1 MPPKNKKDYYS
12 VPSEQLTAFAK
23 AIAPY
28 LSNTLKDIGSE
39 TTVEDILKRVQLG
52 SKPGGIQAVF
62 SDSRHPDLDD
72 RGWLLGE
79 YNYRYMPFVD
89 YHNLYKDKRA
99 GLIEQGLVDE
109 DIGEEEFD
117 RKLKDMTSK
126 SKFESEMADTIRLF
140 INPDLKKSDK
150 GIDHLYRRSVP
161 LLARLI
167 PGLQLGSRTLQEKV
181 EVLAHELMHTPSY
194 KIDPEPV
201 KRKAIR
207 ITSGHSEGFG
217 PTSQSGYDE
226 TIKKHIRVPTAEV
239 GRWHHLDGNKRKYI
253 PPENRLFRSFKYE
266 YEPGY
271 ERDKNP
277 EKSIIDILSG
287 WAEQGE

>member
-1 MPPKNKKDYYS
+1 MPPKNKKDYHS
-12 VPSEQLTAFAK
+12 VPSEQLTAFVK

-28 LSNTLKDIGSE
+28 LSKPLKDIGSE

-62 SDSRHPDLDD
+62 SDPRHPDFDAMRPRLA
-72 RGWLLGE
+72 E
-79 YNYRYMPFVD
+79 YSYSYMPFVD

-117 RKLKDMTSK
+117 SILKDITSK
-126 SKFESEMADTIRLF
+126 SKSKSEMADTIRLF

-161 LLARLI
+161 LLARLV

-181 EVLAHELMHTPSY
+181 ETLAHELIHTPSY
-194 KIDPEPV
+194 KIDPAPSPNKV
-201 KRKAIR
+201 TR
-207 ITSGHSEGFG
+207 ITSEHSEGFG

-226 TIKKHIRVPTAEV
+226 IIKKHIRVPTAEV

-277 EKSIIDILSG
+277 EKSIIDMLSG